1 MKRKEKEKEKEER
14 GLGRSV
20 NMTKLMYFHQVAA
33 FEKKEV
39 GGPSPF
45 KKAS

>member
-14 GLGRSV
+14 RLGRSV

-33 FEKKEV
+33 W
-39 GGPSPF
+39 GPSPF

>member
-1 MKRKEKEKEKEER
+1 MKRNEKEKEKER